1 MGAGL
6 ACSAP
11 EIEESVGS
19 AAVTDRNGLRVLTIN
34 TGSSSVKS
42 ALYAMGERE
51 EVLFSAQIAEI
62 GRPESWLSMS
72 GGDRPANHER
82 TPVPDY
88 GTALHLLQD
97 ALAGRGLSP
106 DAVGHRV
113 VHGGGAYSKP
123 QLVTADLV
131 TALEALVPIDPDHL
145 PQAVQAVRAMEQIY
159 PSLPQVACFD
169 TSFHAGMPAT
179 ARRYALPRRI
189 TDEGVVRYGF
199 HGLSYEYIM
208 SRLAEIAPA
217 EAAGRVL
224 IAHLG
229 NGASMAAV
237 RGGVGVDTTMGFT
250 PAGGLVMGTRPGDL
264 DPGVLLYLFS
274 QPGETPALLNTL
286 VNKEAGL
293 LGTSGTTAD
302 MRELLDRERTDPRA
316 AEAIDLFCYQAKK
329 FLGALAAV
337 LGGPET
343 LVFTGGI
350 GEHAAPVR
358 ARICEGLAFL
368 GIRLNRERNDAS
380 APVISRGGSRVTVR
394 VMNTDEDL
402 MIARHTRRVIGR

>member
-1 MGAGL
+1 VGAGL

-368 GIRLNRERNDAS
+368 GIRLNRRRNEAS
-380 APVISRGGSRVTVR
+380 APVISRSGSRVTVR